1 MNRVRRIAVL
11 IAFVVSSVRAA
22 DPATDVEPVDE
33 AVRRGL
39 AYLARMQ
46 QADGCWLM
54 PGFGTT
60 RSPGVTG
67 LCTMA
72 FLSAGHTPTAGRY
85 APVVSAGLKWV
96 IGQQNERGLIAAGDQ
111 FDMYH
116 HGICTLLLAEATGMC
131 DPDLGRAVRQA
142 LVKAVGVILR
152 AQRFDG
158 AHRGGWR
165 YSATGSDG
173 DLSVTGWQLLALRA
187 ARNVGCDVPVEA
199 IDRAVAYV
207 RACYDDRGQFA
218 YMPRSYL
225 TIPCT
230 GVGILCLELAGK
242 KLHRA
247 APSLRGAAS
256 ILQNPPK
263 LDQQHCYYGLY
274 YCSQAMFQLGD
285 NHWTTYRDV
294 LHKLLLRNQQEN
306 GSWTGRDVEA
316 SRAGPNYTTAMGILA
331 LTVEYRFLPIYQRGD
346 DAEKGK

>member
-1 MNRVRRIAVL
+1 MT
-11 IAFVVSSVRAA
+11 RAA
-22 DPATDVEPVDE
+22 FLFALVASTARASDPATDTDPVDE

-39 AYLARMQ
+39 TYLARTQ
-46 QADGCWLM
+46 QTDGCWLM

-72 FLSAGHTPTAGRY
+72 FLSAGHTPTTGRY
-85 APVVSAGLKWV
+85 AAVVSGGLKWV
-96 IGQQNERGLIAAGDQ
+96 IGQQNDRGLFAAGDQ

-116 HGICTLLLAEATGMC
+116 HGICTLLLAESAGMC

-142 LVKAVGVILR
+142 LTRAVTVILR
-152 AQRFDG
+152 AQRIDG
-158 AHRGGWR
+158 PHRGGWR
-165 YSATGSDG
+165 YSVAGSDG

-187 ARNVGCDVPVEA
+187 ARNVGCDVPAEA
-199 IDRAVAYV
+199 IERAIEYV
-207 RACYDDRGQFA
+207 RACYDDRGAYA

-225 TIPCT
+225 TMPCT

-242 KLHRA
+242 KLHRT
-247 APSLRGAAS
+247 PSSLRGAAS

-263 LDQQHCYYGLY
+263 LDQQHCFYGLY

-285 NHWTTYRDV
+285 TQWTAYRDA
-294 LHKLLLRNQQEN
+294 LHKLLLRNQQDN

-316 SRAGPNYTTAMGILA
+316 SRAGPNYTTAMAILS

-346 DAEKGK
+346 DADKSK